1 MINASTTPIF
11 SFYRASALALAIIAA
26 LLVTEARAQGTV
38 TSNAPNALQGFSQNR
53 NKPISIDAATLEVRD
68 KDRIA
73 TFSGDVKVVQ
83 GDTTMRAKT
92 LVVYYDADP
101 PPAGKTPAPKAA
113 KAAVPGPAGASQIK
127 RLEAKGGVTV
137 TQKDQTVTGDRG
149 TFDMRSNT
157 VTVEGGIVL
166 TNGDNVLRGEKL
178 SVDLTSGISRI
189 DPGKGGRVQGLFK
202 SKPGAESG
210 PAPAPGG
217 GGRAPMSVLPGG
229 R

>member
-1 MINASTTPIF
+1 MASVFTITAQLPARP
-11 SFYRASALALAIIAA
+11 YRWATLALLAA
-26 LLVTEARAQGTV
+26 LMLPAAAMAQGSV

-92 LVVYYDADP
+92 LVVYYDTDA
-101 PPAGKTPAPKAA
+101 PAGGGKAA
-113 KAAVPGPAGASQIK
+113 SKTVKAATPGPAGASQIK

-137 TQKDQTVTGDRG
+137 AQKEPTVTGERG
-149 TFDMRSNT
+149 VFDMRSNT

-202 SKPGAESG
+202 SKPGGAESG
-210 PAPAPGG
+210 PG
-217 GGRAPMSVLPGG
+217 GGRSPLSVVPGG

>member
-1 MINASTTPIF
+1 M
-11 SFYRASALALAIIAA
+11 RAAPTIAIVLLAALPVVALA
-26 LLVTEARAQGTV
+26 QGSV

-83 GDTTMRAKT
+83 GDTVMKSKT
-92 LVVYYDADP
+92 LVVYYDSD
-101 PPAGKTPAPKAA
+101 PPAGGKAAKTTA
-113 KAAVPGPAGASQIK
+113 KAAVPGPAGASQIR

-149 TFDMRSNT
+149 VFDTRANT

-189 DPGKGGRVQGLFK
+189 DPGNGGRVQGLFK
-202 SKPGAESG
+202 SKPESAPAAG
-210 PAPAPGG
+210 PAPSG
-217 GGRAPMSVLPGG
+217 GGRAPMSVLP